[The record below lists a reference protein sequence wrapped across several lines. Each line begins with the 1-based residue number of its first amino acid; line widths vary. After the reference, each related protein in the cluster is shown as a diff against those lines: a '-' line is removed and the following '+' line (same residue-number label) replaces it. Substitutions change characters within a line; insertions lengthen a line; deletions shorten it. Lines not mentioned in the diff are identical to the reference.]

1 MREPIKTMKNTRGKP
16 RGRGQTAPMSDQ
28 PEDVAQSHGC
38 KRNNRLARP
47 GDARYQTGQKNIPG
61 EGDWGGGAM

>member
-16 RGRGQTAPMSDQ
+16 RGRGQTAPVSDN
-28 PEDVAQSHGC
+28 PEDVAQSHGT
-38 KRNNRLARP
+38 KRNSRQSVP
-47 GDARYQTGQKNIPG
+47 GGTRDQEQEKNTPG